1 MSEQTPVTDQAQQA
15 ASSTPQEASPAPAGE
30 ETTNAPQAAPAE
42 SEAAKAT
49 DSAPADKAGAQEA
62 KPGQAAAKQSE
73 TTLDPEEALAASK
86 WGRVD
91 GEGNV
96 YVQDGDSERLVGQFP
111 GAPVA
116 EAMAFYIRR
125 YLDLKAQ
132 VALFATRL
140 PHLSVRDIDSTVKSL
155 SKALKEPAA
164 VGDLN
169 GLRAQFDGLKAVAKE
184 RREVVVAERAA
195 ARAQALAERT
205 KLVEESEALA
215 GQDPTKTHWR
225 NSMTRMREILN
236 EWKAAQQ
243 RGPRL
248 DRATEDALWQR
259 SSGARSTLDR
269 NRRQFFNEKNKQV
282 VAKKEA
288 LIKRAEELSTTTDW
302 ERGSRGFRDL
312 MSEWKQAG
320 RTARRQD
327 DALWERFHAAQ
338 QVFFKARQEKDAKE
352 NAELTANLKVKEELA
367 AQAEALLPIKDIKA
381 AKRALRPIQDRWEAV
396 GYVPRNAMRR
406 IEGRMRA
413 VEEAIREA
421 ERNEWRRTDPE
432 TKARAEGLAG
442 QLEASIAD
450 LEAKLEK
457 AKAEGKAKAIAEHE
471 AALNARR
478 AWLDQVRR
486 STKA

>member
-15 ASSTPQEASPAPAGE
+15 ASSTPQEASTAPAGE

-42 SEAAKAT
+42 SEAASAA

-62 KPGQAAAKQSE
+62 KPGQAAAKQTE
-73 TTLDPEEALAASK
+73 TALDPEEALAASK

-96 YVQDGDSERLVGQFP
+96 YVQDGETERLVGQFP

-116 EAMAFYIRR
+116 EAMALYIRR

-259 SSGARSTLDR
+259 FSGARSTLDR
-269 NRRQFFNEKNKQV
+269 NRRQFFNELDEKNKQV

-288 LIKRAEELSTTTDW
+288 LIKRAEELSTITDW

-367 AQAEALLPIKDIKA
+367 AQAIKDIKA

>member
-140 PHLSVRDIDSTVKSL
+140 PHLSVRAIDSTVKSL

-205 KLVEESEALA
+205 KLL
-215 GQDPTKTHWR
+215 
-225 NSMTRMREILN
+225 
-236 EWKAAQQ
+236 
-243 RGPRL
+243 
-248 DRATEDALWQR
+248 
-259 SSGARSTLDR
+259 
-269 NRRQFFNEKNKQV
+269 
-282 VAKKEA
+282 
-288 LIKRAEELSTTTDW
+288 
-302 ERGSRGFRDL
+302 
-312 MSEWKQAG
+312 
-320 RTARRQD
+320 
-327 DALWERFHAAQ
+327 
-338 QVFFKARQEKDAKE
+338 
-352 NAELTANLKVKEELA
+352 
-367 AQAEALLPIKDIKA
+367 
-381 AKRALRPIQDRWEAV
+381 
-396 GYVPRNAMRR
+396 
-406 IEGRMRA
+406 
-413 VEEAIREA
+413 
-421 ERNEWRRTDPE
+421 
-432 TKARAEGLAG
+432 
-442 QLEASIAD
+442 
-450 LEAKLEK
+450 
-457 AKAEGKAKAIAEHE
+457 
-471 AALNARR
+471 
-478 AWLDQVRR
+478 
-486 STKA
+486 